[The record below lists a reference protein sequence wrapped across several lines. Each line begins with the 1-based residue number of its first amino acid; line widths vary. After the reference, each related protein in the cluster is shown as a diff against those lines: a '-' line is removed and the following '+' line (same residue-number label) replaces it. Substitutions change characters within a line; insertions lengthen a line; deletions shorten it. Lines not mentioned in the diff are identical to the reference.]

1 MRYHLGSSELFG
13 RLAQSVERLVYTENV
28 GGSSPSPPT
37 APPVRRTWSFSAR
50 LGLAASLVLSA
61 TAAVL
66 LGGAALAAEPMS
78 FELLTIAGPAPCAKR
93 RCSSAEV
100 KADVISAQGE
110 ITNDTAASFLSF
122 VQAHG
127 GDPDFRPLVM
137 LSSPGGTVVGAM
149 KLGLV
154 LRQVGATV
162 LVARARGEEGSDDL
176 HIVSSYCMSACVYAF
191 FGGKRRIIPPASHLG
206 IHQMAIYSHGFF
218 GGDTTV
224 SKGTPELVDALS
236 AYTKLMG
243 VSPAAIEEAEQI
255 DSSSIHILTPKEIAR
270 WRVGTPRLH

>member
-1 MRYHLGSSELFG
+1 M
-13 RLAQSVERLVYTENV
+13 
-28 GGSSPSPPT
+28 
-37 APPVRRTWSFSAR
+37 SALIAR
-50 LGLAASLVLSA
+50 IGLAVSVALSA

-66 LGGAALAAEPMS
+66 PGGVALAAEPMS

-93 RCSSAEV
+93 RCSNAEI

-127 GDPDFRPLVM
+127 GDPDFRPLVL

-162 LVARARGEEGSDDL
+162 LVARARAVDGSDDL
-176 HIVSSYCMSACVYAF
+176 HVMSSSCMSACVYAF
-191 FGGKRRIIPPASHLG
+191 FGGKRRIIPPSSHLG
-206 IHQMAIYSHGFF
+206 IHQMAIYSHSFF
-218 GGDTTV
+218 GLGDDTV
-224 SKGTPELVDALS
+224 RSKGTPELVSALS
-236 AYTKLMG
+236 AYTKMMG
-243 VSPAAIEEAEQI
+243 VNPEAIAEAEQV
-255 DSSSIHILTPKEIAR
+255 DPTSIHILTPKEIAR